1 MAGTVFI
8 FGLGYVGRPL
18 GHLLASRG
26 WQIRGTTRTPERLAT
41 DAAAGWQVYRFADDV
56 PLTDPEEALDGVDAV
71 LSTITAI
78 GGSDPVLDAHGD
90 VLSGFTGW
98 SGYVSATSVYPDR
111 PDGFCYEDTPTDPA
125 TKRGKARVI
134 AEARWQELLGTEL
147 FRAAGIYGPGRSP
160 FDSLRDGTAR
170 IIEHRGQ
177 LFNRIHVDD
186 ICRIIIAAM
195 NRPRRGRIVNLAD
208 EKPAAQGDVV
218 RHAADWAGRNL
229 GPVDFICCIYATAV
243 FVDGE
248 VLKRGF
254 HEMRAA
260 GTDYAVSVTPYA
272 APIERALRVTP
283 KGRLAAVNLEAM
295 AKRSQDIEETYHDAA
310 QFYWGSP
317 QAFAATQA
325 ERIARAVPVI
335 LPRYRVQDIDTEDD
349 WMRAELM
356 YRALFEV

>member
-26 WQIRGTTRTPERLAT
+26 WQIRGTTRTPERLAA

-186 ICRIIIAAM
+186 ICRVIIAAM

-218 RHAADWAGRNL
+218 RHAASLL
-229 GPVDFICCIYATAV
+229 GVSPP
-243 FVDGE
+243 E
-248 VLKRGF
+248 PQSLKEADLSAMARSFYVSRRRVGSKVIGP
-254 HEMRAA
+254 ELGVRLLYP
-260 GTDYAVSVTPYA
+260 DYES
-272 APIERALRVTP
+272 
-283 KGRLAAVNLEAM
+283 GLAAILEA
-295 AKRSQDIEETYHDAA
+295 ETA
-310 QFYWGSP
+310 G
-317 QAFAATQA
+317 
-325 ERIARAVPVI
+325 
-335 LPRYRVQDIDTEDD
+335 
-349 WMRAELM
+349 
-356 YRALFEV
+356 

>member
-26 WQIRGTTRTPERLAT
+26 WQIRGTTRTPERLAA

-170 IIEHRGQ
+170 ILEHRGQ

-218 RHAADWAGRNL
+218 RHAAGLL
-229 GPVDFICCIYATAV
+229 GVSPPEPQSLEEADLSAMARSFYVSRRRVGSKVIGPELGVRLLYP
-243 FVDGE
+243 
-248 VLKRGF
+248 
-254 HEMRAA
+254 
-260 GTDYAVSVTPYA
+260 DYES
-272 APIERALRVTP
+272 
-283 KGRLAAVNLEAM
+283 GLAAILEA
-295 AKRSQDIEETYHDAA
+295 ETA
-310 QFYWGSP
+310 G
-317 QAFAATQA
+317 
-325 ERIARAVPVI
+325 
-335 LPRYRVQDIDTEDD
+335 
-349 WMRAELM
+349 
-356 YRALFEV
+356 

>member
-1 MAGTVFI
+1 MAGTDFI
-8 FGLGYVGRPL
+8 FGLGYVGHPL

-26 WQIRGTTRTPERLAT
+26 WHIRGTTRTPERLAAEV
-41 DAAAGWQVYRFADDV
+41 DAGWQVYRFADDV
-56 PLTDPEEALDGVDAV
+56 PLTDPEEALHGVDAV

-186 ICRIIIAAM
+186 ICRVIIAAM

-218 RHAADWAGRNL
+218 RHAAGLL
-229 GPVDFICCIYATAV
+229 GVAPPEPQSLDEADLSAMARSFYVSRRRVGSKVIGPELGVRLLYP
-243 FVDGE
+243 
-248 VLKRGF
+248 
-254 HEMRAA
+254 
-260 GTDYAVSVTPYA
+260 DYES
-272 APIERALRVTP
+272 
-283 KGRLAAVNLEAM
+283 GLAAILEA
-295 AKRSQDIEETYHDAA
+295 ETA
-310 QFYWGSP
+310 G
-317 QAFAATQA
+317 
-325 ERIARAVPVI
+325 
-335 LPRYRVQDIDTEDD
+335 
-349 WMRAELM
+349 
-356 YRALFEV
+356 

>member
-26 WQIRGTTRTPERLAT
+26 WQIRGTTRTPERLAA

-218 RHAADWAGRNL
+218 RHAAGLL
-229 GPVDFICCIYATAV
+229 GVSPPEPQSLEEADLSAMARSFYVSRRRVGSKVIGPELGVRLLYP
-243 FVDGE
+243 
-248 VLKRGF
+248 
-254 HEMRAA
+254 
-260 GTDYAVSVTPYA
+260 DYES
-272 APIERALRVTP
+272 
-283 KGRLAAVNLEAM
+283 GLAAILEA
-295 AKRSQDIEETYHDAA
+295 ETA
-310 QFYWGSP
+310 G
-317 QAFAATQA
+317 
-325 ERIARAVPVI
+325 
-335 LPRYRVQDIDTEDD
+335 
-349 WMRAELM
+349 
-356 YRALFEV
+356 

>member
-26 WQIRGTTRTPERLAT
+26 WQIRGTTRTPERLAA

-125 TKRGKARVI
+125 TKRGRARVI

-186 ICRIIIAAM
+186 ICRVIIAAM

-218 RHAADWAGRNL
+218 RHAAGLL
-229 GPVDFICCIYATAV
+229 GVAPPEPQSLDEADLSAMARSFYVSRRRVGSKVIGPELGVRLLYP
-243 FVDGE
+243 
-248 VLKRGF
+248 
-254 HEMRAA
+254 
-260 GTDYAVSVTPYA
+260 DYES
-272 APIERALRVTP
+272 
-283 KGRLAAVNLEAM
+283 GLAAILEA
-295 AKRSQDIEETYHDAA
+295 ETA
-310 QFYWGSP
+310 G
-317 QAFAATQA
+317 
-325 ERIARAVPVI
+325 
-335 LPRYRVQDIDTEDD
+335 
-349 WMRAELM
+349 
-356 YRALFEV
+356 

>member
-26 WQIRGTTRTPERLAT
+26 WQIRGTTRTPERLAA

-125 TKRGKARVI
+125 TKRGRARVI

-186 ICRIIIAAM
+186 ICRVIIAAM

-218 RHAADWAGRNL
+218 RHAAGLL
-229 GPVDFICCIYATAV
+229 GVSPPEPQSLEEADLSAIARSFYVSRRRVGSKVIGPELGVRLLYP
-243 FVDGE
+243 
-248 VLKRGF
+248 
-254 HEMRAA
+254 
-260 GTDYAVSVTPYA
+260 DYES
-272 APIERALRVTP
+272 
-283 KGRLAAVNLEAM
+283 GLAAILEA
-295 AKRSQDIEETYHDAA
+295 ETA
-310 QFYWGSP
+310 G
-317 QAFAATQA
+317 
-325 ERIARAVPVI
+325 
-335 LPRYRVQDIDTEDD
+335 
-349 WMRAELM
+349 
-356 YRALFEV
+356 

>member
-1 MAGTVFI
+1 MAGTIFI

-26 WQIRGTTRTPERLAT
+26 WHIRGTTRTPERLAAEV
-41 DAAAGWQVYRFADDV
+41 DAGWQVYRFADDV
-56 PLTDPEEALDGVDAV
+56 PLTDPEEALHGVDAV

-111 PDGFCYEDTPTDPA
+111 PEGFCYEDTPTDPA
-125 TKRGKARVI
+125 TKRGRARLI

-218 RHAADWAGRNL
+218 RHAAGLL
-229 GPVDFICCIYATAV
+229 GVAPPEPQSLDEADLSAMARSFYVSRRRVGSKVIGPELGVRLLYP
-243 FVDGE
+243 
-248 VLKRGF
+248 
-254 HEMRAA
+254 
-260 GTDYAVSVTPYA
+260 DYES
-272 APIERALRVTP
+272 
-283 KGRLAAVNLEAM
+283 GLAAILEA
-295 AKRSQDIEETYHDAA
+295 ETAD
-310 QFYWGSP
+310 
-317 QAFAATQA
+317 
-325 ERIARAVPVI
+325 
-335 LPRYRVQDIDTEDD
+335 
-349 WMRAELM
+349 
-356 YRALFEV
+356 